1 MLEIVRSG
9 FSSAA
14 RESFYNKISEL
25 TAKGA
30 PSILIVPEQ
39 QTVMA
44 EGLLSTILPPSSAL
58 CFEVTNFTRLA
69 NTSFRA
75 LGGLS
80 GEYCDSAKKSLI
92 MWRTLTELSPVLSM
106 TSGRKEINAGLV
118 ESALSA
124 VGQMQNLSI
133 TPEALSEVAELDE
146 ISADSRLAS
155 KLSDLSAIYSL
166 YKSLLSERYA
176 DSGDDGAAMV
186 KKLRE
191 NPGFLAETEIF
202 IEGFT
207 SFTEPQ
213 YALIAILS
221 ARTNV
226 HVALTL
232 PKGREEAF
240 EFSEIAECQRRLVSS
255 VRKEGSDIKL
265 TREEGIGKKKD
276 YALDEICALLWS
288 TIKINENISLQNSEN
303 LRVFEAKTPYDEC
316 SFVCED
322 IRRRIA
328 DGASYSDFAILSR
341 SADKYDGILDRALAE
356 ARIPAFTSYKRDI
369 QEFEAI
375 KLIYTA
381 YATARGFIRED
392 VISFAKC
399 ALSGISRDECDEFEM
414 YVNKWQISGRRFT
427 DDEVW
432 NMNPLGYTTHRAE
445 DTDEKLLRIDS
456 VRKRIIEPLSSFADK
471 IAVAET
477 VKDQSTV
484 LIEFL
489 LSINMEKNL
498 AERADLLKKM
508 GENSLAEENSAL
520 WQIICHS
527 LDTLVTVLGD
537 SPADADSFL
546 AQLKIVF
553 SSANIGRI
561 PPSLDSVTVGSAD
574 MLRLYEKKHIY
585 MLGVNAGQFPA
596 SVSDRSYFSERDRI
610 RLSSLGL
617 PIAPEMEIKGARE
630 LYVFSRAFSYATD
643 SVTISYSACD
653 TRFKGIEPAEVI
665 DRISYLTGNAV
676 RPVKISSLPLSERLY
691 SPECALSEI
700 GELHDEYD
708 AVKQALLA
716 AGYERE
722 ISILE
727 GDISTARASLGGDI
741 VKNLEGRAL
750 SLTQTRI
757 DSYVS
762 CPFGYFCRYII
773 DLGEDERAEFD
784 SRSIGSFIHA
794 ILENF
799 FTALSEEGRKSGD
812 LTAEERVSL
821 TRAAA
826 EKYIRQLGDD
836 IMRASPRTK
845 IKIERLCRAAL
856 PVVDGL
862 CEEFRQSAFEPR
874 FFELSLGR
882 NDSDSPGR
890 VSIETEKGLVNI
902 YGIIDR
908 VDAYKKGE
916 DVYLRVVDY
925 KTGHKEFS
933 PEDMAEGSNLQMFL
947 YLKALVESENKS
959 FLEKAGVGD
968 EGRIIP
974 AGVIYVKTAVS
985 DVRVDAPDDALA
997 ESAVKSAQGREGM
1010 VLDDPDV
1017 ISAMTLKYTPLYSK
1031 RTPDKIPENKKH
1043 LLYTEQGWEQIMET
1057 VEGAVGKVAD
1067 GIRRGEISATPKEQ
1081 KGKSPCEYCPY
1092 KPICRKA

>member
-1 MLEIVRSG
+1 LVEKNM
-9 FSSAA
+9 
-14 RESFYNKISEL
+14 
-25 TAKGA
+25 

-44 EGLLSTILPPSSAL
+44 EGLLTEILPPSSAL

-69 NTSFRA
+69 NTTFRA

-92 MWRTLTELSPVLSM
+92 MWKTLTELSPVLSM
-106 TSGRKEINAGLV
+106 TSGRREINSGLV

-124 VGQMQNLSI
+124 VGQMQSLSI
-133 TPEALSEVAELDE
+133 SPEALAEIAGLDE
-146 ISADSRLAS
+146 ISSDSRLAS
-155 KLSDLSAIYSL
+155 KLTDLSSIYSL
-166 YKSLLSERYA
+166 YKNLLSSRYA
-176 DSGDDGAAMV
+176 DSGDDAAAMV

-191 NPGFLAETEIF
+191 NPDFLSNTDIF

-213 YALIAILS
+213 YALIGILS
-221 ARTNV
+221 ARTRV
-226 HVALTL
+226 RVALTL
-232 PKGREEAF
+232 PKGREDAF
-240 EFSEIAECQRRLVSS
+240 EFTEIAECQRRLVSS
-255 VRKEGSDIKL
+255 ARKEGGDIKL
-265 TREEGIGKKKD
+265 TREEGISKKKD
-276 YALDEICALLWS
+276 DALDEICALLWS
-288 TIKINENISLQNSEN
+288 TIKINDNITLQNKENI
-303 LRVFEAKTPYDEC
+303 RVFEAKTPYDEC
-316 SFVCED
+316 SFICED
-322 IRRRIA
+322 IRRKVA
-328 DGASYSDFAILSR
+328 EGASYSDFAILSR
-341 SADKYDGILDRALAE
+341 SSDKYDGILDRALSK

-369 QEFEAI
+369 QEFEAV

-381 YATARGFIRED
+381 YAVARGFRRED

-427 DDEVW
+427 DGEIW
-432 NMNPLGYTTHRAE
+432 NMNPLGYTTHRGE

-456 VRKRIIEPLSSFADK
+456 VRRRVIEPLSAFAERISSAKTVRDQ
-471 IAVAET
+471 AV
-477 VKDQSTV
+477 V

-489 LSINMEKNL
+489 VGINMEKNL
-498 AERADLLKKM
+498 AERAAMLKKM
-508 GENSLAEENSAL
+508 GEGALSEENSAL
-520 WQIICHS
+520 WQIICNS
-527 LDTLVTVLGD
+527 LDILVSLLGD

-617 PIAPEMEIKGARE
+617 PISPEMEIKGARE
-630 LYVFSRAFSYATD
+630 LYIFSRAFSYATD
-643 SVTISYSACD
+643 SVTLTYSSCD
-653 TRFKGIEPAEVI
+653 TRFKAIEPSEVI
-665 DRISYLTGNAV
+665 GRISYLTGNIV
-676 RPVKISSLPLSERLY
+676 KPIKISSIPIAQRLY

-700 GELHDEYD
+700 GELDVEYD
-708 AVKQALLA
+708 AVKQALLN
-716 AGYERE
+716 AGYHRE

-727 GDISTARASLGGDI
+727 GDISTTGARLGGDM

-799 FTALSEEGRKSGD
+799 FTALSEEGRRSGD
-812 LTAEERVSL
+812 LSAEERVSL

-836 IMRASPRTK
+836 VMRASPRTK

-882 NDSDSPGR
+882 NDPDSPGR

-933 PEDMAEGSNLQMFL
+933 PDDMAEGSNLQMFL
-947 YLKALVESENKS
+947 YLKALVESENES
-959 FLEKAGVGD
+959 FREKAGVGKD
-968 EGRIIP
+968 GRIIP
-974 AGVIYVKTAVS
+974 AGVIYVKTAVG
-985 DVRVDAPDDALA
+985 DVRVDTPDDALA

-1010 VLDDPDV
+1010 VLDDQDV